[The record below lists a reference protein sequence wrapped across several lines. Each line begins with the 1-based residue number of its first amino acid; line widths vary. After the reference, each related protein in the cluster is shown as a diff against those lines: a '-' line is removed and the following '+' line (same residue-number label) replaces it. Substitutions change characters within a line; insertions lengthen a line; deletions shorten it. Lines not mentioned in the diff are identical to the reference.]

1 MKAFI
6 CLLALALLIGCEEVP
21 AASTVSA
28 QTQNNQTAQS
38 SQTNQTSAQ
47 TNSDGWVETPWQ
59 DNGWQDTGS
68 MTPMTD
74 SQTSI
79 SPDTGWNEGSRS
91 TAFPSSGFSDSLNGS
106 ESSDDDW
113 AD

>member
-6 CLLALALLIGCEEVP
+6 CLLALTLLIGCEEVP

-28 QTQNNQTAQS
+28 QNQTAQA

-47 TNSDGWVETPWQ
+47 TNSDGWIETPWQ
-59 DNGWQDTGS
+59 DNGWQDSGS
-68 MTPMTD
+68 STPMTD
-74 SQTSI
+74 TQTSI
-79 SPDTGWNEGSRS
+79 SPDTGWNEGTSS
-91 TAFPSSGFSDSLNGS
+91 TAFPSSGFSDSGSTS

-113 AD
+113 AN

>member
-21 AASTVSA
+21 AAAPSVSA
-28 QTQNNQTAQS
+28 QTNQIP
-38 SQTNQTSAQ
+38 Q
-47 TNSDGWVETPWQ
+47 TNSEGWVETPWQ
-59 DNGWQDTGS
+59 DNGWQDSGS

-74 SQTSI
+74 SQTTI
-79 SPDTGWNEGSRS
+79 SPDTGWNEGSSS
-91 TAFPSSGFSDSLNGS
+91 TAFPSSGFNDSLSGS
-106 ESSDDDW
+106 ESSDEDW